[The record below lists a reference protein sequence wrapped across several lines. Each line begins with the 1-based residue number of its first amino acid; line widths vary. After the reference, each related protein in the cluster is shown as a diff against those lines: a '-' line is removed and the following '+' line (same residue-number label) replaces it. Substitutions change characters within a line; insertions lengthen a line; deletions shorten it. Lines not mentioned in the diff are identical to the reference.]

1 MANKVQM
8 KPLITAKNLRKV
20 FGSGDNQVK
29 ALRGVSLTVHAGEMV
44 AIMGPSGCG
53 KTTLLHQLSGIDQLT
68 GGSVWFEG
76 TDLYD
81 IKEKRRDRIRAEKM
95 GFVFQSYNLIPVL
108 NAVENVELPLLSMGV
123 STKEA
128 RKKATES
135 LARVGLKERGKHL
148 PWELSGGQQQ
158 RVAIARAIVNRPDIL
173 WADEPTGALDRKT
186 TEMILDLIEHLK
198 CAEGISVVIVTHDP
212 KVAERADRIL
222 YMDSGRLVQQRIPS
236 QNINSFLC
244 GEEER

>member
-1 MANKVQM
+1 
-8 KPLITAKNLRKV
+8 
-20 FGSGDNQVK
+20 
-29 ALRGVSLTVHAGEMV
+29 
-44 AIMGPSGCG
+44 
-53 KTTLLHQLSGIDQLT
+53 
-68 GGSVWFEG
+68 
-76 TDLYD
+76 
-81 IKEKRRDRIRAEKM
+81 
-95 GFVFQSYNLIPVL
+95 
-108 NAVENVELPLLSMGV
+108 MGV

-128 RKKATES
+128 RQRATES
-135 LARVGLKERGKHL
+135 LARVGLKERGEHL

-173 WADEPTGALDRKT
+173 WMDEPTGALDRKT

-236 QNINSFLC
+236 QDINSFLC